1 MQLKGFD
8 LGNCWYFDQ
17 TLGEMLNIWRV
28 LLEKLRCIW
37 LQIEEL
43 TEFFLCYRWSLWS
56 CHGSCDAWIKIC
68 HSYRGD
74 GWGTFVSV
82 LKSHPPTHTPPHP
95 TPPCPWWELISFQG
109 FLCEG
114 SIGRKG
120 TRKFTIAMNVSIF
133 FSRIVART
141 ELILCK
147 HIFWLR
153 TCETKTASF

>member
-17 TLGEMLNIWRV
+17 TLGEMLNIWRF

-56 CHGSCDAWIKIC
+56 CHGSCDAWIKVC

-82 LKSHPPTHTPPHP
+82 LKSHPLTSPHP
-95 TPPCPWWELISFQG
+95 A
-109 FLCEG
+109 
-114 SIGRKG
+114 
-120 TRKFTIAMNVSIF
+120 AMNVSIL
-133 FSRIVART
+133 FSWIFACT
-141 ELILCK
+141 ELILSR
-147 HIFWLR
+147 HIFLLR
-153 TCETKTASF
+153 ICEKKIVFFMFDISLFSITTLPKI